1 MPLPFPCVD
10 RPRLGSLWCL
20 SLVCHVRDYRLIP
33 ADSPT
38 PIGALGRQH
47 LIQQLADG
55 ALCFEDGIA
64 MIHRPG

>member
-1 MPLPFPCVD
+1 MDC
-10 RPRLGSLWCL
+10 PRLQSVRRL
-20 SLVCHVRDYRLIP
+20 SFVCHVRDYRLIP

-55 ALCFEDGIA
+55 ALCFKDGIA
-64 MIHRPG
+64 MVHRPG